1 MTERHFHQELG
12 GLKNNLLK
20 MAGLVERAIANS
32 IAALID
38 RDSSRAKEVIA
49 GDDAINDLENTID
62 EQCVTLLA
70 LQQPMAVDLRLITV
84 ALKIV
89 KDLERMGDQ
98 AVNIAER
105 VLPLNE
111 EPQLKPYID
120 LPHMAR
126 IVQQMVKDS
135 LDSFV
140 TGNAE
145 LAREICTRDDLVDA
159 LNNQIFRELL
169 TYMMS
174 DPTTITRAVHLIIIG
189 RCLERI
195 GDHATNVAESVVYM
209 VQARNIKHQA
219 EKKIIDQR

>member
-12 GLKNNLLK
+12 ELKNNLLK
-20 MAGLVERAIANS
+20 MAGLVERAIAIS
-32 IAALID
+32 IAALME
-38 RDSSRAKEVIA
+38 RDSSKANEVIA
-49 GDDAINDLENTID
+49 GDNAINDLENTID

-105 VLPLNE
+105 VCSLNE

-126 IVQQMVKDS
+126 IAQQMVKDS

-209 VQARNIKHQA
+209 VQARNIKQQT
-219 EKKIIDQR
+219 EKKNK